1 MFRHIYDWFTD
12 PDNGGIRRFYIII
25 GIGIASIFIYTNY
38 FRVNDYDKID
48 AERKQAIER
57 NIQLASEKAVLEN
70 ELGHIEVQVKL
81 LTEKL
86 ENNQQIDEEEQEII
100 ASMSVSDKLQYLA
113 RAGYIRTSSSN
124 ISDSTNTR

>member
-1 MFRHIYDWFTD
+1 MNDSF
-12 PDNGGIRRFYIII
+12 NI
-25 GIGIASIFIYTNY
+25 GD
-38 FRVNDYDKID
+38 DYDKID

-86 ENNQQIDEEEQEII
+86 ENNQIFFE
-100 ASMSVSDKLQYLA
+100 SVKKVEMKTDLY
-113 RAGYIRTSSSN
+113 
-124 ISDSTNTR
+124 NTVDTLINF